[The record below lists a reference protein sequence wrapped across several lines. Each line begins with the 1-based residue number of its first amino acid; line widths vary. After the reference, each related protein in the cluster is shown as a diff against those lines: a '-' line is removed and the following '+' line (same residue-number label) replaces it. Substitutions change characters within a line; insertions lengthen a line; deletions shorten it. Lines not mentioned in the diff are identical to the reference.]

1 MRDVHPE
8 LPVIQRAYD
17 FALWLVPV
25 LNWWFRRA
33 EGENAHL
40 RAEKERLLGQL
51 ATWAYNASMHGL
63 DKEKLNRTLPSVDRD
78 QTRVV
83 APKTDGKARRGM

>member
-1 MRDVHPE
+1 
-8 LPVIQRAYD
+8 
-17 FALWLVPV
+17 
-25 LNWWFRRA
+25 
-33 EGENAHL
+33 
-40 RAEKERLLGQL
+40 LLGQF

-83 APKTDGKARRGM
+83 APKTDGKAKRGM